1 LVCHIVCVT
10 KYRRKTLDAAT
21 LEELRTH
28 AKQMFDTMGCELL
41 ACDGEADHFH
51 LLVEYPPKL
60 SVSKLVNAFKGT
72 SSRMLRKRFGE
83 MARRTEETAFW
94 SPSYFAASAGG
105 APLEKLKT
113 YVEDQR
119 ASSSP

>member
-1 LVCHIVCVT
+1 MFEAMDCV
-10 KYRRKTLDAAT
+10 
-21 LEELRTH
+21 
-28 AKQMFDTMGCELL
+28 LL

-72 SSRMLRKRFGE
+72 SSRMLR
-83 MARRTEETAFW
+83 RRHDGRAHRLGETAFW
-94 SPSYFAASAGG
+94 SPSYFAASTGG
-105 APLEKLKT
+105 ATLEKVKA
-113 YVEDQR
+113 YVEAQR